1 MLTNAINIL
10 FRIAIPCTTL
20 ALAWYSLIIK
30 PRQTLKPNFLFFLMV
45 SLISGIFLQSWFALP
60 LPLVALG
67 IIASSIVTLCVQDIP
82 PLALLMPVFCLVGAF
97 TFQYQKNH
105 AAMLLTCYGNQPI
118 TLYGTISNKEECTG
132 IFKEQWRLSVSDL
145 ELHNEKQS
153 TSFNVLCYS
162 KKITDLLPSDQI
174 ILHNVILKTSHTAS
188 MSDKPTFADYLM
200 KEDALSSLFID
211 HKTSYTLQSRPIW
224 SFNRWL
230 WTKKM
235 NLYHAC
241 KQKLSHITFTYF
253 SLIFLGNKYFA
264 KYDSLRALFNQWGLA
279 HFLARSGLHIV
290 LFIFM
295 WTFLLNLIPLPL
307 QWKRIILLCC
317 CFCYCMLS
325 WISISFIRAFLVF
338 ILTQLGALL
347 ARPTHFLHL
356 LTIACLLILLFNPI
370 QLFFLD
376 FQLTF
381 GLTFTLALLAHTI

>member
-1 MLTNAINIL
+1 MPSDTI
-10 FRIAIPCTTL
+10 
-20 ALAWYSLIIK
+20 IIK
-30 PRQTLKPNFLFFLMV
+30 NIMLKKT
-45 SLISGIFLQSWFALP
+45 Q
-60 LPLVALG
+60 
-67 IIASSIVTLCVQDIP
+67 
-82 PLALLMPVFCLVGAF
+82 
-97 TFQYQKNH
+97 
-105 AAMLLTCYGNQPI
+105 
-118 TLYGTISNKEECTG
+118 GT
-132 IFKEQWRLSVSDL
+132 
-145 ELHNEKQS
+145 
-153 TSFNVLCYS
+153 
-162 KKITDLLPSDQI
+162 
-174 ILHNVILKTSHTAS
+174 S
-188 MSDKPTFADYLM
+188 MSDKPIFADYLL

-211 HKTSYTLQSRPIW
+211 QQNSYTLQSRPTW

-241 KQKLSHITFTYF
+241 KQKLSYTTFTYF

-295 WTFLLNLIPLPL
+295 WTFLLNLMPLPL
-307 QWKRIILLCC
+307 QWKRIILICC

-325 WISISFIRAFLVF
+325 WISISFIRAFFVF

-356 LTIACLLILLFNPI
+356 LTLTCLLILLFNPI